1 MENGTFESDGPAVEV
16 GTVLGGEAKR
26 VFGLL
31 GSGFPDE
38 LDGIPTE
45 ANGFEECGVAPDDVG
60 WADVLKFAG
69 EGIAVLPG
77 EDGFWWG

>member
-1 MENGTFESDGPAVEV
+1 MQDGTFESGGSSVEV
-16 GTVLGGEAKR
+16 GTVLGGEAKG
-26 VFGLL
+26 VFGLF
-31 GSGFPDE
+31 GIGFADE

-60 WADVLKFAG
+60 WADVLEFTGK
-69 EGIAVLPG
+69 GIAVLPR